1 MLASVTESSASLY
14 TGAESNPG
22 DRVLGEIEKDG
33 FIVQYSARQRET
45 HWASASKNYVSQPQ
59 RI

>member
-14 TGAESNPG
+14 TGANPG